1 MCFISYL
8 FVSKLSKI
16 LEARVAPFMGV
27 LHLMVQALVNLTPAL
42 FVNIV
47 AHLVVPDIMV
57 RLYREDATI
66 VMELQRLPKR

>member
-1 MCFISYL
+1 
-8 FVSKLSKI
+8 
-16 LEARVAPFMGV
+16 
-27 LHLMVQALVNLTPAL
+27 MVQALVNLTPAL

-66 VMELQRLPKR
+66 IVEL